1 MMYFLRNNFLHSS
14 VHIFLAPAI
23 QPNNQPNPS
32 PSEMRR
38 AYDALGI
45 QCPTT
50 TPGLLPGQGVGR
62 GVRMPTSG
70 MAGPPGTLGNVR
82 LATQPQTQ
90 SELISC
96 LENLSIACTYSKRKR
111 SD

>member
-1 MMYFLRNNFLHSS
+1 
-14 VHIFLAPAI
+14 
-23 QPNNQPNPS
+23 
-32 PSEMRR
+32 MRR

-62 GVRMPTSG
+62 GIRMPTPG

-82 LATQPQTQ
+82 LAAQPQTQ
-90 SELISC
+90 SKLYDIPFGKFIIY
-96 LENLSIACTYSKRKR
+96 LHFFLT
-111 SD
+111 

>member
-1 MMYFLRNNFLHSS
+1 MSFDQFIHVYISS
-14 VHIFLAPAI
+14 PSSLPFFSSNFLAPAA
-23 QPNNQPNPS
+23 QQNNQPNPS

-62 GVRMPTSG
+62 GVRMPAPG
-70 MAGPPGTLGNVR
+70 MAAPPGALQSVR
-82 LATQPQTQ
+82 LTQPQTQ
-90 SELISC
+90 SES
-96 LENLSIACTYSKRKR
+96 RKC
-111 SD
+111 SA